1 MQWLASHFSVDVD
14 LTTVCNIRTD
24 LQAMKMMSDVVVVV
38 AVVATAPVV

>member
-14 LTTVCNIRTD
+14 LRAMCNIRTD